1 MSLSPSSSLSLRVRT
16 RARVGALKIEFN
28 FVFGFAL
35 EHPGGRSRTPPANVP
50 GETPDAAR
58 RARRAPRYHSRGRK
72 IEGVVAGRDR
82 RAGFRRN
89 EKVGGE
95 TKTWDECNGSSAR
108 LGVRGRARVR
118 VLESE
123 VEDGFESKFEF
134 EFESSRSS
142 SSSSCRVRVRVRGP
156 EFELPSSSSRLS

>member
-1 MSLSPSSSLSLRVRT
+1 MF
-16 RARVGALKIEFN
+16 E
-28 FVFGFAL
+28 FAL

-50 GETPDAAR
+50 GGTPDAAR
-58 RARRAPRYHSRGRK
+58 RARRARARYHSRVRK
-72 IEGVVAGRDR
+72 IGGIEAGRDR

-89 EKVGGE
+89 KKVGGE

-108 LGVRGRARVR
+108 LGVRGRARER

-142 SSSSCRVRVRVRGP
+142 SSSS
-156 EFELPSSSSRLS
+156 SRSTV

>member
-1 MSLSPSSSLSLRVRT
+1 MRSSTREDAPGLPLETSPEGPRT
-16 RARVGALKIEFN
+16 RRVARG
-28 FVFGFAL
+28 
-35 EHPGGRSRTPPANVP
+35 
-50 GETPDAAR
+50 AR
-58 RARRAPRYHSRGRK
+58 RDITRG
-72 IEGVVAGRDR
+72 AGKSKGLGQGGTAEPGSAEPGIVYLRTLDCLQQ
-82 RAGFRRN
+82 GN
-89 EKVGGE
+89 KKVGGE